1 MAHRRGF
8 EPLTPRFVV
17 WCSIQLSYRCLLRAA
32 GLKAVAARRRRGNVT
47 TSVND
52 RAPKAACRRA
62 RDAVI
67 SDPCATSTWDVA
79 TNALVPPSPRGRAST
94 CGRFAHVHPRTARGG
109 RGGARPCPGLR
120 GPGTGGRRLATAGR
134 EPPDQ
139 APRRWAGPVQPRTGI
154 ATAGQ
159 RRAERQGPRGATAGG
174 PGKRKERGRGK
185 ADERRNWAWGNPAVG
200 HSRAGQGGC
209 KRKGG

>member
-1 MAHRRGF
+1 
-8 EPLTPRFVV
+8 
-17 WCSIQLSYRCLLRAA
+17 LLRAA
-32 GLKAVAARRRRGNVT
+32 GLKAVAARWRRGNVT
-47 TSVND
+47 TSDND
-52 RAPKAACRRA
+52 RVPKAACRRA

-67 SDPCATSTWDVA
+67 SDPCATSTWEVA
-79 TNALVPPSPRGRAST
+79 TSGMGPPSPRGRAST
-94 CGRFAHVHPRTARGG
+94 GRRRIKEADPRTARGG
-109 RGGARPCPGLR
+109 RGGARPCPGPS

-185 ADERRNWAWGNPAVG
+185 ADERRNWARRNPATG
-200 HSRAGQGGC
+200 HSRPRQGGC
-209 KRKGG
+209 KRKGR